1 VSEVEIRTAAE
12 ADVRWAAE
20 LMANSDPWITLGR
33 GYDACLSACTRT
45 GDCLLV
51 AWVDRQRA
59 GFVIVR
65 DNGVAGAPYI
75 PCIAVAP
82 ARRGGGIG
90 AAMLAHVESMVRG
103 HARYLFLCVSSFN
116 TAARTFYE
124 RHGFVSMGD
133 LPDFIVDGASEQLM
147 RKRL

>member
-1 VSEVEIRTAAE
+1 MTEVEIRSAE
-12 ADVRWAAE
+12 ESDHRWAAE
-20 LMANSDPWITLGR
+20 LMAHSDPWITLGR
-33 GYDACLSACTRT
+33 GYDECLKACTRS

-51 AWVDRQRA
+51 AWLDNERA

-82 ARRGGGIG
+82 SRRSGGLG

-116 TAARTFYE
+116 TAARTFYG
-124 RHGFVSMGD
+124 RHGFVPMGE
-133 LPDFIVDGASEQLM
+133 LPDFIVDGASELLM